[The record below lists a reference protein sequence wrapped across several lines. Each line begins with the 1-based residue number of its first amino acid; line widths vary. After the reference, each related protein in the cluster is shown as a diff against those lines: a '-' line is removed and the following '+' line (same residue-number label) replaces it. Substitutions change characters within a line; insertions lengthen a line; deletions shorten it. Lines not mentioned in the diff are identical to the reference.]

1 MPLRMWRE
9 GPLCTVLVQLNINAV
24 VKENITPVPQHIYI
38 YTYCNTIQREVSI
51 FKRYVHPHGPA
62 AQFLITKDVNKCR
75 SIN

>member
-38 YTYCNTIQREVSI
+38 YTHTVIPYKEKSAFSRDMYTPMVLQHS
-51 FKRYVHPHGPA
+51 
-62 AQFLITKDVNKCR
+62 
-75 SIN
+75 S